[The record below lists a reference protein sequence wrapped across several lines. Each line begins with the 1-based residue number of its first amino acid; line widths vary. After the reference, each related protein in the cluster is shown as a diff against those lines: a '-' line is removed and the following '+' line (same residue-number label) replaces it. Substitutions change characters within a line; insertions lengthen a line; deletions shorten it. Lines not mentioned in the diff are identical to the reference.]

1 MLYFWTGVRSP
12 SLPPLFF
19 ILATFYLYAS
29 AVDPKF
35 SYRYYLDFALNRGV
49 FKPDNSNIK
58 ISSKDLGHNVAFS
71 APMIDFSATNLTGY
85 STGATWKGEFTSIG
99 LGYALSAAHIFSATD
114 SNLAKNGFALEFGGI
129 VSMIVDY
136 KNPYYTTSV
145 PGDFAVLKMDKFNL
159 NTAAKLSPNLNFV
172 SINDLN
178 GLNLYDKYT
187 FNEAEA
193 RKLSDSSRYTFFV
206 REGAGVQMLGHLT
219 QGADKITDND
229 LYHTGGFTYFSDID
243 NNPFALRFESYDWQ
257 DNFNRFAFSSS
268 SAPGDSGSTLYVY
281 DNLNKEWYMI
291 GVLSSSDCAGN
302 DNNLCSIDV
311 YSVVNNALVNEF
323 KDDKT
328 IKLGAGKYIFN
339 SSLLNSNMQDMGAI
353 TINDN
358 LASSLYWKS
367 VFNKAKFNDRLA
379 AMKDSKDIYFSQLGE
394 LSLEKNIDLG
404 AGGLIF
410 ADNANRHIESN
421 DFWLVH
427 AGIYTGLNSLVV
439 YDVKT
444 LDNDFL
450 HKIGEGRLII
460 TSSSPNSGL
469 RVGDGVVDLRS
480 FILPARVQVLR

>member
-1 MLYFWTGVRSP
+1 
-12 SLPPLFF
+12 
-19 ILATFYLYAS
+19 
-29 AVDPKF
+29 
-35 SYRYYLDFALNRGV
+35 
-49 FKPDNSNIK
+49 
-58 ISSKDLGHNVAFS
+58 
-71 APMIDFSATNLTGY
+71 MIDFSATNLTGY
-85 STGATWKGEFTSIG
+85 STTATWKGEFTSIG
-99 LGYALSAAHIFSATD
+99 LGYALSAAHMFSATD
-114 SNLAKNGFALEFGGI
+114 TNLAKNGSALEFGGI

-136 KNPYYTTSV
+136 KDPYTTSV

-159 NTAAKLSPNLNFV
+159 NIEAKLSPNLNFV
-172 SINDLN
+172 SINNLN

-219 QGADKITDND
+219 QGADKIADND

-243 NNPFALRFESYDWQ
+243 NNPFALRFENYDWQ

-268 SAPGDSGSTLYVY
+268 SAPGDSGSALYVY
-281 DNLNKEWYMI
+281 DNLDKKWYMI

-302 DNNLCSIDV
+302 DKDLCSIAV

-328 IKLGAGKYIFN
+328 IKLSAGKYIFN
-339 SSLLNSNMQDMGAI
+339 SSLLNSSMQDIGASVI
-353 TINDN
+353 DDN
-358 LASSLYWKS
+358 LACSLYWES
-367 VFNKAKFNDRLA
+367 VFNKNKFNDRLS
-379 AMKDSKDIYFSQLGE
+379 AMKDSKDIYFSDLGV

-410 ADNANRHIESN
+410 ADNVNWHIESN
-421 DFWLVH
+421 DFWFVH

-450 HKIGEGRLII
+450 HKVGEGRLII
-460 TSSSPNSGL
+460 TSSSPDSGL
-469 RVGDGVVDLRS
+469 RVGAGAVDLRS